1 MSMDAPQ
8 PAAPQPPA
16 PRRSAGRLV
25 LRALAALLV
34 LGVAATGAGV
44 WAVIR
49 ALGPAA
55 ESAPPVRYDVAPGA
69 SLRRVAEDLEAR
81 GVIRSALALRGL
93 ARWQGTAGRL
103 HAGEYELS
111 PTWPAAR
118 VLEQMVAGRVV
129 TYPLTLPEGIA
140 AAEIAARVE
149 QAGLA
154 RAEDFLAVVRD
165 PQVAAEFG
173 VEGTTLEGYLF
184 PETYHLPR
192 GLSARQ
198 IAKIFVDQ
206 FLRVWKEIEPKARER
221 GMSMR
226 EVVTLASIVEKET
239 GVGEERPLVA
249 SVFHNRLRRGMRL
262 ESDPTTI
269 YGIPDFDGNLRRVHL
284 EDETNAWNT
293 YRITGLP
300 PTPIASPGAA
310 SLRAVVEP
318 AESDYLFF
326 VSRNDGSHVFA
337 RTFAEHVRNVNR
349 FQRSRRSP

>member
-1 MSMDAPQ
+1 VSAPTT
-8 PAAPQPPA
+8 PR
-16 PRRSAGRLV
+16 PRRRW
-25 LRALAALLV
+25 LRALGALVV
-34 LGVAATGAGV
+34 LGAVVTGACA
-44 WAVIR
+44 WAVIH

-55 ESAPPVRYDVAPGA
+55 EVAAPVRFDVPPGA
-69 SLRRVAEDLEAR
+69 TLRSVAEQLEAR

-93 ARWQGTAGRL
+93 ARWQGSEGRL

-111 PTWPAAR
+111 PTWDVAR
-118 VLEQMVAGRVV
+118 VLEQMVEGRVV
-129 TYPLTLPEGIA
+129 TYPVTLPEGIA
-140 AAEIAARVE
+140 AAEIAARIE

-154 RAEDFLAVVRD
+154 A
-165 PQVAAEFG
+165 AAELLAIVHDPGAPAAFG
-173 VEGTTLEGYLF
+173 VEGPTLEGYLF
-184 PETYHLPR
+184 PETYHLPH
-192 GLSARQ
+192 GMTAHQ
-198 IAKIFVDQ
+198 IVKALVGQ
-206 FLRVWKEIEPKARER
+206 FLRVWREIEPQARAR

-239 GVGEERPLVA
+239 AVGDERPLVA

-269 YGIPDFDGNLRRVHL
+269 YGIPDFDGNLKRLHL
-284 EDETNAWNT
+284 EDESNPWNT
-293 YRITGLP
+293 YRIAGLP

-337 RTFAEHVRNVNR
+337 RSYREHVNNVNR
-349 FQRSRRSP
+349 YQRSLRNP

>member
-1 MSMDAPQ
+1 MSASAPT
-8 PAAPQPPA
+8 PGPA
-16 PRRSAGRLV
+16 PRPRR
-25 LRALAALLV
+25 RWPRV
-34 LGVAATGAGV
+34 LGALVVLGAAAAGAGA
-44 WAVIR
+44 WAVIH

-55 ESAPPVRYDVAPGA
+55 EVAAPVRFDVLPGA
-69 SLRRVAEDLEAR
+69 SLRSVAEELQAR

-111 PTWPAAR
+111 PTWDAAR
-118 VLEQMVAGRVV
+118 VLEQMVEGRVV
-129 TYPLTLPEGIA
+129 RYPVTLPEGIT
-140 AAEIAARVE
+140 AAEIAARIE

-154 RAEDFLAVVRD
+154 PAAELLAIVRD
-165 PQVAAEFG
+165 PAAPAELG
-173 VEGTTLEGYLF
+173 VEGPTLEGYLF

-192 GLSARQ
+192 GMTARQ
-198 IAKIFVDQ
+198 IVRVLVDQ
-206 FLRVWKEIEPKARER
+206 FLRAWREVEPGARAR

-239 GVGEERPLVA
+239 GVGDERPLVA

-269 YGIPDFDGNLRRVHL
+269 YGIPDFDGNLKRAHL
-284 EDETNAWNT
+284 EDETNPWNT
-293 YRITGLP
+293 YRIAGLP
-300 PTPIASPGAA
+300 PTPIASPGLA

-337 RTFAEHVRNVNR
+337 ETFREHVNNVNR